1 LIVKIIV
8 SLELLNSYWQE
19 LEALSNHYALLFNR
33 RKGKL
38 SLEQKSAFD
47 GKLKEVQQIF
57 SLSTEMDGTGV
68 ETDKGKK
75 IETLAEGSGD
85 EMKNLH
91 NTSVSKAADMAAG

>member
-1 LIVKIIV
+1 MLF
-8 SLELLNSYWQE
+8 
-19 LEALSNHYALLFNR
+19 LEAHLQELLFNR

-57 SLSTEMDGTGV
+57 SLITEMDGTGV

-91 NTSVSKAADMAAG
+91 NTSVSKADDMAAG